1 MNGPNIANLVNKV
14 ERIVTGTTH
23 PYLGA
28 IPSKGTIPL
37 AETLTGT
44 ISTDN
49 AGTSEGVIV
58 IGVGTIFLTELAPGD
73 FLYDGDA
80 AIRKIRY
87 IFSDTMLELE
97 EKFPASV
104 TAIDLMRPKN
114 QYYKEILATS
124 SGTADAELMEAN
136 FPDTAK
142 YVGYGSPLSYDASA
156 GSSQITFDC
165 VK

>member
-23 PYLGA
+23 PYLGV
-28 IPSKGTIPL
+28 IPTKGTIPL

-44 ISTDN
+44 ITTDN

-58 IGVGTIFLTELAPGD
+58 LGTDTIFLTELAPGD
-73 FLYDGDA
+73 FLYDDDA

-104 TAIDLMRPKN
+104 SGVALKRPKN

-136 FPDTAK
+136 FPDTSK

-156 GSSQITFDC
+156 GSAQITFDC

>member
-1 MNGPNIANLVNKV
+1 MNGPNVANLVNKA

-28 IPSKGTIPL
+28 IPTKGTIPL

-44 ISTDN
+44 IVTDN
-49 AGTSEGVIV
+49 SGSTAGVIV
-58 IGVGTIFLTELAPGD
+58 LGTGTLFLTQLSVGD
-73 FLYDGDA
+73 FLYDNLKS
-80 AIRKIRY
+80 IRKIKA
-87 IFSDTMLELE
+87 IFSDTMLEIE

-104 TAIDLMRPKN
+104 SAIAVLRPKN

-124 SGTADAELMEAN
+124 SGTADAELMEGN

-142 YVGYGSPLSYDASA
+142 YIGYGSPLSYDASVSNA
-156 GSSQITFDC
+156 QITFDC